1 MTTKMTKIE
10 KGLLLKVTT
19 ITEEETVAKKGNLW
33 RIIEIFG
40 DAVCIQSQEDVAD
53 KFGNINELFWMRKS
67 ELETNPNLE
76 VVTE

>member
-1 MTTKMTKIE
+1 MIKIE

-33 RIIEIFG
+33 IILEIIG
-40 DAVCIQSQEDVAD
+40 DVVCIQSQEDLAD
-53 KFGNINELFWMRKS
+53 KYGNINELFWMRKS

-76 VVTE
+76 IVIE